1 MHRRQLSSW
10 LSATALGLG
19 LGLSVSPASAAWPD
33 NKTIS
38 IVVPYA
44 PGGTAD
50 ALARL
55 IGQHLGPKLGTSVV
69 VVNKAGASGIIGAQ
83 AVAQAVPDGLTVL
96 YDATPFSINPHLQ
109 KLPFDPDKDLVPVTQ
124 VGVTPMLMTVPKA
137 SPIASGAEFIKA
149 AKAAPGKFT
158 FGSGGQGTVQYM
170 APELMNQAAGLQLL
184 HVPYKSGGLA
194 ITAAIAGEVDMG
206 FFNLPA
212 ISNHVKGGL
221 LKALAITSAQRHPL
235 FPDVPTV
242 AEVIGKPYESY
253 EWNGVFVPRGTPSE
267 VVTRLHAALREVL
280 NTPEIKAKFD
290 SLGSRIVASSPD
302 EFRKYLNAES
312 QRWASTVKAAGIKKE

>member
-1 MHRRQLSSW
+1 MQRRQLSIW
-10 LSATALGLG
+10 LSAAALGLG
-19 LGLSVSPASAAWPD
+19 LSATSASAAWPD

-83 AVAQAVPDGLTVL
+83 AVAQATPDGLTVL

-137 SPIASGAEFIKA
+137 SPIASGAEFVKA

-212 ISNHVKGGL
+212 ISNHVKGGM

-253 EWNGVFVPRGTPSE
+253 EWNGVFVPRGTPGE

-312 QRWASTVKAAGIKKE
+312 QRWATTVKAAGIKKE